1 MSYPNLVDFNSIYS
15 DLKDPNIVK
24 AQFILKPQKIY
35 TLEFDQN
42 ISMSELKLMIQKRAH
57 IRSKN
62 FRLFSN
68 GEEYTKYNDE
78 TFESI
83 FHEQKLVVFRLEL
96 KELEAQDETEL
107 LLQLNCPCKIHIDKF
122 LLYYCFTCGQ
132 SVCCDCF
139 TIGTHKGHE
148 IQDKCFYL
156 LPSKFLVDKLFEN
169 VTKNPYEEYKYYED
183 QALADLKLN
192 INKIIFDK
200 LFETLKNIKNKIS
213 NLIEQYHYQNIQS
226 FDIIRNSIRDIKV
239 YYIKLLDDL
248 KEKMNIKDIINNE
261 QIFLDFD
268 KAYKKLGK
276 LKNEKFQ
283 YNYSSYTEFNQ
294 IIPGLI
300 KNMINEINEKIIYN
314 LNQIVNDQRFENIL
328 TQINMISV
336 KNIEKSE
343 IDKKIKSHIKNN
355 YYDFTQKRL
364 TMNYIYDNY
373 ENKFN
378 EQFQIINTNNK
389 QGKKTL
395 GQDNIISVH
404 LNNVS
409 NPELKNKNYDANIL
423 NIGRKFLILF
433 IIHMKKL

>member
-1 MSYPNLVDFNSIYS
+1 
-15 DLKDPNIVK
+15 
-24 AQFILKPQKIY
+24 
-35 TLEFDQN
+35 
-42 ISMSELKLMIQKRAH
+42 
-57 IRSKN
+57 
-62 FRLFSN
+62 
-68 GEEYTKYNDE
+68 
-78 TFESI
+78 
-83 FHEQKLVVFRLEL
+83 
-96 KELEAQDETEL
+96 
-107 LLQLNCPCKIHIDKF
+107 
-122 LLYYCFTCGQ
+122 
-132 SVCCDCF
+132 
-139 TIGTHKGHE
+139 
-148 IQDKCFYL
+148 
-156 LPSKFLVDKLFEN
+156 
-169 VTKNPYEEYKYYED
+169 
-183 QALADLKLN
+183 
-192 INKIIFDK
+192 
-200 LFETLKNIKNKIS
+200 
-213 NLIEQYHYQNIQS
+213 
-226 FDIIRNSIRDIKV
+226 
-239 YYIKLLDDL
+239 
-248 KEKMNIKDIINNE
+248 MNIKDIINNE

-300 KNMINEINEKIIYN
+300 KNMINEINEKILYN

-423 NIGRKFLILF
+423 NIGRKIFNIIYNPYEKVIEIKTQNDILNTSY
-433 IIHMKKL
+433 IIKDAFNHKLYDIKNDYESGKTVINYFS

>member
-1 MSYPNLVDFNSIYS
+1 
-15 DLKDPNIVK
+15 
-24 AQFILKPQKIY
+24 
-35 TLEFDQN
+35 
-42 ISMSELKLMIQKRAH
+42 
-57 IRSKN
+57 
-62 FRLFSN
+62 
-68 GEEYTKYNDE
+68 
-78 TFESI
+78 
-83 FHEQKLVVFRLEL
+83 
-96 KELEAQDETEL
+96 
-107 LLQLNCPCKIHIDKF
+107 
-122 LLYYCFTCGQ
+122 
-132 SVCCDCF
+132 
-139 TIGTHKGHE
+139 
-148 IQDKCFYL
+148 
-156 LPSKFLVDKLFEN
+156 
-169 VTKNPYEEYKYYED
+169 
-183 QALADLKLN
+183 
-192 INKIIFDK
+192 
-200 LFETLKNIKNKIS
+200 
-213 NLIEQYHYQNIQS
+213 
-226 FDIIRNSIRDIKV
+226 
-239 YYIKLLDDL
+239 
-248 KEKMNIKDIINNE
+248 MNIKDIINNE

-300 KNMINEINEKIIYN
+300 KNMINEINEKILYN

-355 YYDFTQKRL
+355 YDDFTQKRL
-364 TMNYIYDNY
+364 TMNQIYDNY

-389 QGKKTL
+389 QGKKTV

-423 NIGRKFLILF
+423 NIGRKIFNIIYNPYEKVIEIKTQNDILNTSYIIKDAFNHKLYDIKNDYESGKTVINYFYKDAKEKLNLESYKLIIQIELEILKLVEEINGYDEKVKLF
-433 IIHMKKL
+433 SIKKIIQKTFSFKKYNSRFRNKKTKILSFNKRIFANRIWN

>member
-1 MSYPNLVDFNSIYS
+1 
-15 DLKDPNIVK
+15 
-24 AQFILKPQKIY
+24 
-35 TLEFDQN
+35 
-42 ISMSELKLMIQKRAH
+42 
-57 IRSKN
+57 
-62 FRLFSN
+62 
-68 GEEYTKYNDE
+68 
-78 TFESI
+78 
-83 FHEQKLVVFRLEL
+83 
-96 KELEAQDETEL
+96 
-107 LLQLNCPCKIHIDKF
+107 
-122 LLYYCFTCGQ
+122 
-132 SVCCDCF
+132 
-139 TIGTHKGHE
+139 
-148 IQDKCFYL
+148 
-156 LPSKFLVDKLFEN
+156 
-169 VTKNPYEEYKYYED
+169 
-183 QALADLKLN
+183 
-192 INKIIFDK
+192 
-200 LFETLKNIKNKIS
+200 
-213 NLIEQYHYQNIQS
+213 
-226 FDIIRNSIRDIKV
+226 
-239 YYIKLLDDL
+239 
-248 KEKMNIKDIINNE
+248 MNIKDIINNE

-300 KNMINEINEKIIYN
+300 KNMINEINEKILYN

-423 NIGRKFLILF
+423 NIGRKIFNIIYNPYEKVIEIKTQNGILNTSYIIKDAFNHKLYDIKNDYESGKTVINYFYKDAKEKLNLESYKLIIQIELEILKLVEEINGYDEKVKLFFIKKIIQKKKLIFLI
-433 IIHMKKL
+433 

>member
-1 MSYPNLVDFNSIYS
+1 MSYPNLADFNSIYS

-42 ISMSELKLMIQKRAH
+42 ISMSELKLMIQKAAH

-183 QALADLKLN
+183 QALAELKLN

-200 LFETLKNIKNKIS
+200 LFETLKNI
-213 NLIEQYHYQNIQS
+213 
-226 FDIIRNSIRDIKV
+226 
-239 YYIKLLDDL
+239 
-248 KEKMNIKDIINNE
+248 
-261 QIFLDFD
+261 
-268 KAYKKLGK
+268 
-276 LKNEKFQ
+276 
-283 YNYSSYTEFNQ
+283 
-294 IIPGLI
+294 
-300 KNMINEINEKIIYN
+300 
-314 LNQIVNDQRFENIL
+314 
-328 TQINMISV
+328 
-336 KNIEKSE
+336 
-343 IDKKIKSHIKNN
+343 
-355 YYDFTQKRL
+355 
-364 TMNYIYDNY
+364 
-373 ENKFN
+373 
-378 EQFQIINTNNK
+378 
-389 QGKKTL
+389 
-395 GQDNIISVH
+395 
-404 LNNVS
+404 
-409 NPELKNKNYDANIL
+409 
-423 NIGRKFLILF
+423 
-433 IIHMKKL
+433 

>member
-1 MSYPNLVDFNSIYS
+1 
-15 DLKDPNIVK
+15 
-24 AQFILKPQKIY
+24 
-35 TLEFDQN
+35 
-42 ISMSELKLMIQKRAH
+42 
-57 IRSKN
+57 
-62 FRLFSN
+62 
-68 GEEYTKYNDE
+68 
-78 TFESI
+78 
-83 FHEQKLVVFRLEL
+83 
-96 KELEAQDETEL
+96 
-107 LLQLNCPCKIHIDKF
+107 
-122 LLYYCFTCGQ
+122 
-132 SVCCDCF
+132 
-139 TIGTHKGHE
+139 
-148 IQDKCFYL
+148 
-156 LPSKFLVDKLFEN
+156 
-169 VTKNPYEEYKYYED
+169 
-183 QALADLKLN
+183 
-192 INKIIFDK
+192 
-200 LFETLKNIKNKIS
+200 
-213 NLIEQYHYQNIQS
+213 
-226 FDIIRNSIRDIKV
+226 
-239 YYIKLLDDL
+239 
-248 KEKMNIKDIINNE
+248 MNIKDIINNE

-300 KNMINEINEKIIYN
+300 KNMINEINEKILYN

-355 YYDFTQKRL
+355 YDDFTQKRL
-364 TMNYIYDNY
+364 TMNQIYDNY

-389 QGKKTL
+389 QGKKTV

-423 NIGRKFLILF
+423 NIGRKIFNIIYNPYEKVIEIKTQNDILNTSYIIKDAFNHKLYDIKNDYESGKTVINYFYKDAKEKLNLESYKLIIQIELEILKLVEEINGYDEKVKLFFIKKIIQKKKLIFLI
-433 IIHMKKL
+433 